1 MQKFGDDWVDKPSD
15 AIQWV
20 LEAAPPD
27 SSLYELCIRILYI
40 GVSAIHTSAISITNA
55 LYDLAAHPEFQN
67 PIRDEI
73 ERVLEEYGGWKKQ
86 ALAKMKNLDSSLK
99 ESLRLHPVTTATMM
113 RKAKQHYI
121 FADGTHLPKDSTHFG
136 FRV

>member
-1 MQKFGDDWVDKPSD
+1 MRFDQVPNGYQSD

-55 LYDLAAHPEFQN
+55 LYDLAAHPEFQK

-86 ALAKMKNLDSSLK
+86 ALAKMKNLESSLK
-99 ESLRLHPVTTATMM
+99 ESLRLHPVTTGL
-113 RKAKQHYI
+113 YPYL
-121 FADGTHLPKDSTHFG
+121 FEN
-136 FRV
+136 